1 MFFYVCYV
9 YCVSF
14 FFFFFFFKQKTAYEM
29 RISDWSSDVC
39 SSDLDALD
47 VGIEVGEKAV
57 RLGGVG
63 GTART
68 TGSRGRRVG
77 GHVELGRVELAGR
90 GIVAIGP
97 EQITPSSAFYRAA
110 GIIITVA
117 VHQRS
122 SPGSV
127 HPSNGLR
134 S

>member
-1 MFFYVCYV
+1 
-9 YCVSF
+9 
-14 FFFFFFFKQKTAYEM
+14 M
-29 RISDWSSDVC
+29 RRPPRSRRTDTLFPYRTLFRSAQGAETGKE
-39 SSDLDALD
+39 ALD
-47 VGIEVGEKAV
+47 VGIEVGEEAV
-57 RLGGVG
+57 RRGGVG
-63 GTART
+63 GTASA

-97 EQITPSSAFYRAA
+97 EQITPPSALYRAA
-110 GIIITVA
+110 GIVVTIA

-127 HPSNGLR
+127 HPSNGFL

>member
-1 MFFYVCYV
+1 MCCYV
-9 YCVSF
+9 FSLFVVFSSRRRHTRCALVTEV
-14 FFFFFFFKQKTAYEM
+14 QTCALP
-29 RISDWSSDVC
+29 ISAS
-39 SSDLDALD
+39 A
-47 VGIEVGEKAV
+47 
-57 RLGGVG
+57 
-63 GTART
+63 

-97 EQITPSSAFYRAA
+97 EQITPPSALYRAA
-110 GIIITVA
+110 GIVVTIA

-127 HPSNGLR
+127 HPSNGFL

>member
-1 MFFYVCYV
+1 
-9 YCVSF
+9 
-14 FFFFFFFKQKTAYEM
+14 M

-39 SSDLDALD
+39 SSDL
-47 VGIEVGEKAV
+47 VGIEVGEEAV

-63 GTART
+63 GTASA

-77 GHVELGRVELAGR
+77 GHVDLGRVELAGR

-97 EQITPSSAFYRAA
+97 EQITTPSALYRAA
-110 GIIITVA
+110 GIVVTIA

-127 HPSNGLR
+127 HPPHGFLSLSRMMRWVRR
-134 S
+134 SEAPLDGEEWVSTC